1 MGELNRSAR
10 AACVVG
16 LALGIAACQAQ
27 DGSRA
32 SRTDIPATEAVDEGA
47 VVTPEPEKKSIIR
60 EDIETPATPA
70 PVLEAETV
78 TIPFPAKG
86 AAPDEAGLAVIDEFM
101 THPVFSAGGP
111 VTIWGH
117 SDSRGSDSQNLAA
130 SRRRAEAVRD
140 HLVEKGVPRD
150 RITVIALGE
159 ARPIAPNRKLDGSDD
174 MEGRAKNRRVE
185 IKVDLPPV
193 PSDADGDTKTE
204 SGTAR

>member
-1 MGELNRSAR
+1 MGELNRGAR
-10 AACVVG
+10 AVPMACAVG
-16 LALGIAACQAQ
+16 LALGLAACQAQ

-32 SRTDIPATEAVDEGA
+32 SHTDAPATGAVEEEA

-70 PVLEAETV
+70 PVLEPETLM
-78 TIPFPAKG
+78 IPFPAKG
-86 AAPDEAGLAVIDEFM
+86 AAPDETGLAVLDEFM
-101 THPVFSAGGP
+101 THPVFKAEGP
-111 VTIWGH
+111 ITIWGH
-117 SDSRGSDSQNLAA
+117 SDSKGSDSQNLAA

-140 HLVEKGVPRD
+140 YLVKQGVPRD

-185 IKVDLPPV
+185 IKVDLPPP
-193 PSDADGDTKTE
+193 PSDTE
-204 SGTAR
+204 AASGTGG

>member
-1 MGELNRSAR
+1 MGELNRGAK
-10 AACVVG
+10 AVPLACAVG
-16 LALGIAACQAQ
+16 LALGLAACQAQ

-32 SRTDIPATEAVDEGA
+32 SHTDAPATGAVEEEA

-70 PVLEAETV
+70 PVLEPETL
-78 TIPFPAKG
+78 TIPFAAKG
-86 AAPDEAGLAVIDEFM
+86 AAPDETGLAVLDEFM
-101 THPVFSAGGP
+101 THPVFKAEGP
-111 VTIWGH
+111 ITIWGH
-117 SDSRGSDSQNLAA
+117 SDSKGSDSQNLAA

-140 HLVEKGVPRD
+140 YLVKQGVPRD

-185 IKVDLPPV
+185 IKVDLPPP
-193 PSDADGDTKTE
+193 PSDTE
-204 SGTAR
+204 AGSGTGD